1 MYELDHWCT
10 SYREAMDYVNRTAPK
25 EVTVAVWG
33 PVAAAADFARKDLA
47 VLPDDGT
54 RTKTMSWAASGLWM
68 IPYLYQDMRLCLKFS
83 VT

>member
-1 MYELDHWCT
+1 
-10 SYREAMDYVNRTAPK
+10 MDYVNRTAPK

-54 RTKTMSWAASGLWM
+54 RNPDYVLGCKRALDDPLFYPGYETVFEVQRDSAILAVVKRR
-68 IPYLYQDMRLCLKFS
+68 PDP
-83 VT
+83 